1 MEPVVRVDAVDPEWL
16 TQALRGAGTLTAG
29 DRVTEIRREVCG
41 TGQLADSY
49 RFTLGYDRPGAG
61 PDTLVGKF
69 PSDDAISRAFGQ
81 QSGYY
86 KHEVRFYEQVAP
98 RLAGTEMQGER
109 ASTGITVAIP
119 TPVYAALAA
128 NETDFVLLMT
138 DLAPARVVDQL
149 VGCTADEAAVTVEQ
163 VAALHAATWHDADL
177 AARDWLQGTAASFV
191 HVTDDFGET
200 TGTFREKFG
209 DLVPADEIELAARLN
224 RHAEAWKSVFTE
236 PQCLWHSDLRADNL
250 LFDAAGGAVPVALL
264 DWQGVGYGRGT
275 IDLAY
280 FLGTSLDTEVRR
292 SCERD
297 VVALYHRALVGNG
310 VEGYSADRCW
320 ADYRV
325 AALHT
330 LQVGVFGLGAVKR
343 SARGDEMWRVWIERG
358 AAQVRDLDS
367 YAVLGSGSAP

>member
-1 MEPVVRVDAVDPEWL
+1 MEPIVHSADLDADWL
-16 TQALRGAGTLTAG
+16 TAALTGAGVLTGGA
-29 DRVTEIRREVCG
+29 RVTGVTREVCG

-49 RFTLGYDRPGAG
+49 RFTLDYDRPGAG
-61 PDTLVGKF
+61 PATLVGKF
-69 PSDDAISRAFGQ
+69 PSDDATSRAFGQ

-98 RLAGTEMQGER
+98 RL
-109 ASTGITVAIP
+109 TGTVAVP

-128 NETDFVLLMT
+128 NETDFVLLMA
-138 DLAPARVVDQL
+138 DLSPARVIDQL
-149 VGCTADEAAVTVEQ
+149 VGATADEAAATVEQ
-163 VAALHAATWHDADL
+163 VAALHAATWHDAAL
-177 AARDWLQGTAASFV
+177 AGLDWLQGTATSFV
-191 HVTDDFGET
+191 HVTDNFAET

-209 DLVPADEIELAARLN
+209 DLIPADQVEEAARLN
-224 RHAEAWKSVFTE
+224 RCGDAWKAVFTE

-250 LFDAAGGAVPVALL
+250 LFEAASGAMPVALL

-280 FLGTSLDTEVRR
+280 FLGTSLTTDVRR
-292 SCERD
+292 TCERD
-297 VVALYHRALVGNG
+297 VVALYHRALVGHG
-310 VEGYSADRCW
+310 VQGYSADECW
-320 ADYRV
+320 SDYRV

-343 SARGDEMWRVWIERG
+343 SARGDEMWRVWIDRG

-367 YAVLGSGSAP
+367 YAALLTRE